1 MATQSG
7 ITIDG
12 PNKPYTVV
20 SKIPRPS
27 PGPRQVLVKCLGVG
41 INPVEPLQHHSG
53 LLIKEWPAIIGSDC
67 AAVVI
72 DVGPDCTKLKAGDYV
87 YGCAPL
93 GQNRFTPFQDTF
105 LVEERVFFK
114 KSSNLSVEETCT
126 IGVGLLT
133 AGLCLLA
140 GAELKLSEDGSKA
153 PGKDEWVVVLGGSGS
168 VGQFAVQVNDIQYST
183 GTGSNTTRLP
193 MFADTRCLR
202 RAPRP
207 RTRYVHKNVPL
218 ESIQQLT
225 GRWIATENGATATF
239 NSRGSTEEQV
249 AEIKKITNGNFA
261 RIIDSTAHGYEVM
274 VKALETC
281 STANTKYLTSFKT
294 PSSINE
300 YRAELGHLCRL
311 DEALGIE
318 VTSVITD
325 MIPIFE
331 THLAAGT
338 LKPIQYQVTDGMG
351 WDKVIEG
358 IQDLENGKAAKKIV
372 VRVQKE

>member
-20 SKIPRPS
+20 SNIPRPS

-41 INPVEPLQHHSG
+41 INPMKSEPLQHHSG
-53 LLIKEWPAIIGSDC
+53 LLVNEWPAIIGSDC
-67 AAVVI
+67 AAVVV
-72 DVGPDCTKLKAGDYV
+72 DTGPDCTKLKPGDYV

-114 KSSNLSVEETCT
+114 KVFQ
-126 IGVGLLT
+126 LT

-140 GAELKLSEDGSKA
+140 GAELTLPEDGSKA
-153 PGKDEWVVVLGGSGS
+153 PAKDEWIVVLGGSGS
-168 VGQFAVQVNDIQYST
+168 VGQFAVQIAHVCGYKVLASCSPSKD
-183 GTGSNTTRLP
+183 
-193 MFADTRCLR
+193 
-202 RAPRP
+202 
-207 RTRYVHKNVPL
+207 
-218 ESIQQLT
+218 SI
-225 GRWIATENGATATF
+225 AKENGATATF

-249 AEIKKITNGNFA
+249 ADIKKITHGNFA
-261 RIIDSTAHGYEVM
+261 RIIDSTTYGYEVM

-281 STANTKYLTSFKT
+281 STASKKSEFKT
-294 PSSINE
+294 PPTMTE

-311 DEALGIE
+311 DEALGVE
-318 VTSVITD
+318 VTSTISSL
-325 MIPIFE
+325 IPTFE

-338 LKPIQYQVTDGMG
+338 LKPIQYQVVDGMG

-358 IQDLENGKAAKKIV
+358 IQDLESGKAAKKIV
-372 VRVQKE
+372 VKVQKE